1 MRPVLIVTWLLLL
14 FFLSHKSNA
23 AIPFTLGSDPL
34 DKAVEAGYIQTGASH
49 LVDGTQN
56 YLNDTYAKPY
66 YLDKIVA
73 PYMVYKKKELTIKLG
88 QDRLKLQTDRATLS
102 IPF

>member
-1 MRPVLIVTWLLLL
+1 MKKWFIYLLAL
-14 FFLSHKSNA
+14 
-23 AIPFTLGSDPL
+23 PFTLGSDPL
-34 DKAVEAGYIQTGASH
+34 DKIAEAGYIQTGASH

-66 YLDKIVA
+66 YLDKIAA
-73 PYMVYKKKELTIKLG
+73 PYMVYKKKELTVRLG
-88 QDRLKLQTDRATLS
+88 QDRLKIQTDRLTLS